1 MSGIALSLAL
11 DAADALSGF
20 DRLQALGADPA
31 GQLNLIGAALEDST
45 LERFETNIAPDGT
58 PWKPSERATAQNGQT
73 LVDTS
78 RLRDSIGYEV
88 TGNELTLGTNVIYAA
103 IHQGGG
109 KAGRNLAVELPARPY
124 LGVSDSDQLTIDDI
138 YGAAIIGAWGSL

>member
-1 MSGIALSLAL
+1 MAGVQLKL
-11 DAADALSGF
+11 DMDADDAFAGF
-20 DRLQALGADPA
+20 KRLVALGVDPS
-31 GQLNLIGAALEDST
+31 QELNLIGAALEDST

-58 PWKPSERATAQNGQT
+58 PWPPSARAQAQHGQT

-88 TGNELTLGTNVIYAA
+88 TAEELTLGSNVIYAA

-109 KAGRNLAVELPARPY
+109 KAGRNLAVELPARAF
-124 LGVSDSDQLTIDDI
+124 LGVSESDQTVIDDI
-138 YGAAIIGAWGSL
+138 WGAAIAGAWGNP